1 MFLFSFCPGRALA
14 VALAKRGVRISV
26 LDLSPELA
34 EETVRLVKEEHEKI
48 SYKPSTPSAIFI
60 KCDVTKTGNFTWQF
74 YYIPILFCY
83 PL

>member
-1 MFLFSFCPGRALA
+1 